1 MSPQNGHTSLT
12 TPRQPRHGW
21 HGAALA
27 GAIALT
33 IGLSGFFMGLRQTG
47 RATAAQRDAWLATAR
62 HDVAA
67 EAAQEDTT
75 TAPPIVDYA
84 RLGEG
89 SLHANR
95 DWVNSL
101 DKLVPPAA
109 PQVAYA
115 FLSPDEQ
122 ALVRR
127 QRASRRLYDG
137 APPTAPHPLDQLN
150 PAACLECHGKPT
162 AISGVM
168 VPQMSHKLYANC
180 LQCHVSSSGPT
191 STWRSRE
198 IALSDGNRF
207 QGTTASGYGSRAY
220 VGAPPVISHTTW
232 MRQSC
237 ITCHG
242 PGGTAAFRTS
252 HPERQNCLQCHATD
266 ARAEQSPMIA
276 RASIGS
282 SDLPPPLPPSAQREI
297 GSFR

>member
-1 MSPQNGHTSLT
+1 MSPRPGHTP
-12 TPRQPRHGW
+12 TPPPRRTGW

-27 GAIALT
+27 GVIALT

-47 RATAAQRDAWLATAR
+47 RATTEQREEWAAATGGMPGPGATG
-62 HDVAA
+62 DGS
-67 EAAQEDTT
+67 E
-75 TAPPIVDYA
+75 TAPPIVEYA

-101 DKLVPPAA
+101 DKLASPAA
-109 PQVAYA
+109 PKAGYA
-115 FLSPDEQ
+115 FLSADEQ

-162 AISGVM
+162 SISGVM
-168 VPQMSHKLYANC
+168 VPQMSHKLHANC

-198 IALSDGNRF
+198 VALSDGNRF

-266 ARAEQSPMIA
+266 ARAEQSPMFA

-282 SDLPPPLPPSAQREI
+282 SELPPPLPPSAQREI

>member
-1 MSPQNGHTSLT
+1 MTSPAPSSPP
-12 TPRQPRHGW
+12 PRRQGAGW

-27 GAIALT
+27 LVVALT
-33 IGLSGFFMGLRQTG
+33 VGLSGFFMGLRQTG
-47 RATAAQRDAWLATAR
+47 RATTEQREAWVAGASQPSAPGDIVEDAGA
-62 HDVAA
+62 VS
-67 EAAQEDTT
+67 
-75 TAPPIVDYA
+75 PIVDYT

-95 DWVNSL
+95 AWVNSL
-101 DKLVPPAA
+101 DKLAPPPSPKAG
-109 PQVAYA
+109 YA
-115 FLSPDEQ
+115 FLSADEQ
-122 ALVRR
+122 ELVRR
-127 QRASRRLYDG
+127 QRTSRRLYDG

-168 VPQMSHKLYANC
+168 VPQMSHKLHANC

-198 IALSDGNRF
+198 VALSDGNRF
-207 QGTTASGYGSRAY
+207 RGTLASGYGSRAY
-220 VGAPPVISHTTW
+220 VGAPPVVSHTTW

-266 ARAEQSPMIA
+266 ARAEQSPMLA

-282 SDLPPPLPPSAQREI
+282 NDVPPPLPPSAQREI
-297 GSFR
+297 GSAR

>member
-1 MSPQNGHTSLT
+1 MT
-12 TPRQPRHGW
+12 TPGQSSPPPAPRRHGW
-21 HGAALA
+21 HSAALA
-27 GAIALT
+27 GVIAVT

-47 RATAAQRDAWLATAR
+47 RATAEQRRAWTAAP
-62 HDVAA
+62 HDQSRSDVV
-67 EAAQEDTT
+67 QEDTIS
-75 TAPPIVDYA
+75 APPVVDYTQ
-84 RLGEG
+84 LGER

-101 DKLVPPAA
+101 DRLAPPAT
-109 PQVAYA
+109 PQVGYA
-115 FLSPDEQ
+115 FLSADDQ
-122 ALVRR
+122 TLVRR

-137 APPTAPHPLDQLN
+137 APPTAPHPLDQLT

-168 VPQMSHKLYANC
+168 VPRMSHPVYANC

-198 IALSDGNRF
+198 IALSDGNSF
-207 QGTTASGYGSRAY
+207 QGKSASGYGSRAY

-266 ARAEQSPMIA
+266 ARADQSPLLA

-282 SDLPPPLPPSAQREI
+282 SELPPPLPPSAQREI
-297 GSFR
+297 GGLR

>member
-1 MSPQNGHTSLT
+1 MSPDSEHISPP
-12 TPRQPRHGW
+12 PRRRHGW

-27 GAIALT
+27 GAVALT
-33 IGLSGFFMGLRQTG
+33 VGLSGFFMGLRQTG
-47 RATAAQRDAWLATAR
+47 SATAQQRADW
-62 HDVAA
+62 VALPGTTGEEAAPA
-67 EAAQEDTT
+67 EADE
-75 TAPPIVDYA
+75 APPIVEYA

-101 DKLVPPAA
+101 DKLARPQA
-109 PQVAYA
+109 PGTGYA
-115 FLSPDEQ
+115 FLSADEQ
-122 ALVRR
+122 TLVRR

-137 APPTAPHPLDQLN
+137 APPTAPHPLDQLT

-162 AISGVM
+162 SISGII
-168 VPQMSHKLYANC
+168 VPQMSHKLQVNC

-191 STWRSRE
+191 STWRARE

-207 QGTTASGYGSRAY
+207 QGTSGSGYGSRAY

-232 MRQSC
+232 MRQTC

-252 HPERQNCLQCHATD
+252 HPERQNCLQCHASD

-297 GSFR
+297 GGLR

>member
-1 MSPQNGHTSLT
+1 MSPQPGHTPPSL
-12 TPRQPRHGW
+12 PRRTGW

-47 RATAAQRDAWLATAR
+47 RATLQQREAWTAPA
-62 HDVAA
+62 VM
-67 EAAQEDTT
+67 EAATGVIHEDTVV
-75 TAPPIVDYA
+75 APPIVDYA

-95 DWVNSL
+95 GWVNSL
-101 DKLVPPAA
+101 DKLVPPPPPKAG
-109 PQVAYA
+109 YA
-115 FLSPDEQ
+115 FLSTDEQ
-122 ALVRR
+122 TLVRR

-137 APPTAPHPLDQLN
+137 APPTAPHPLDQLT

-162 AISGVM
+162 SISGVM

-198 IALSDGNRF
+198 VALSDNNSF
-207 QGTTASGYGSRAY
+207 QGKPASGYGSRAY

-266 ARAEQSPMIA
+266 ARTEQSPMIA

-297 GSFR
+297 GGLR